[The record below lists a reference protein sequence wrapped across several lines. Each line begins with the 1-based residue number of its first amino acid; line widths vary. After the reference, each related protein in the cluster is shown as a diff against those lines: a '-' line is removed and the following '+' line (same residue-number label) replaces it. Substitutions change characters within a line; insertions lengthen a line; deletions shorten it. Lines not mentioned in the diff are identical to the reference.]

1 VTNQVS
7 FILRAMPAGAAYA
20 CVAAMMTATACSQVL
35 AVATAMAG
43 AGFVVPATVMSSA
56 CVTDVSACGT
66 SDERVVRIATDLR
79 ATAHH
84 SKGRGALH
92 RRNSVLTFRHTHF
105 ETLPR
110 DGAATITQSQGN
122 GVHAAVIWPG
132 ALCTQFN

>member
-56 CVTDVSACGT
+56 CVTD
-66 SDERVVRIATDLR
+66 ERVVRIATDLLR